1 MRPPFFVF
9 THAHAGW
16 GLFGNKKELALR
28 FLCVGPFDDQE
39 EIFEFEIRKINDF
52 ALHEGRFP
60 RMVPFFLFFKCL
72 HALQFVPKTL
82 PQDIVFFYSFSR
94 VRQEVYVKDVS
105 LPIVVLA
112 NCLGRHL
119 FMHDKTF
126 PVAPKSKGALTD
138 KEYQK
143 LHTDNMLIWLETV
156 VVQFGTHCLK
166 EGHANFP
173 SLLED
178 LHARLQVLAGQ
189 GPADDDSNDST
200 YEEATLLEPAK
211 KKSKAATSATKRKRP
226 SGKSASTPASK
237 RANVVV
243 LDDSQGSDASTD
255 VAVTPKMLKSAS
267 VSSASAATVTPGP
280 SQKRPVSF

>member
-1 MRPPFFVF
+1 MKGVS
-9 THAHAGW
+9 
-16 GLFGNKKELALR
+16 
-28 FLCVGPFDDQE
+28 QE
-39 EIFEFEIRKINDF
+39 WY
-52 ALHEGRFP
+52 L
-60 RMVPFFLFFKCL
+60 FFLFFKCL

-82 PQDIVFFYSFSR
+82 PQNIVFFYSFSR
-94 VRQEVYVKDVS
+94 VRQEVYVKDIS
-105 LPIVVLA
+105 LPIFVLA

-119 FMHDKTF
+119 FMHDKKKVLQDHP
-126 PVAPKSKGALTD
+126 PVAQKTKGALSD

-143 LHTDNMLIWLETV
+143 QHTDNMLIWLETI

-166 EGHANFP
+166 EGEANFP
-173 SLLED
+173 SLHED

-189 GPADDDSNDST
+189 GPNDDDSNDST

-211 KKSKAATSATKRKRP
+211 KKSKAATSATKRKTP

-267 VSSASAATVTPGP
+267 VSSASAATVTSGP